1 MPDPQP
7 PTHRQ
12 IAWMDKLAN
21 ANHAPLVTR
30 ESQPREHRDGSG
42 ASRLQLKRTRGR
54 TNRIQMVQSYLHL
67 HD

>member
-1 MPDPQP
+1 
-7 PTHRQ
+7 
-12 IAWMDKLAN
+12 MDKLAN